1 MRRPVIGVMGGGD
14 HASPEAIAWAE
25 QLGRAIAAQ
34 GWVLLSGGRNAGV
47 MDAASRGA
55 HDNGGLVIGVLPG
68 SDTSE
73 VSDAV
78 DVAIVTGLGNARNSV
93 NVLSSDVV
101 IACGETSAGT
111 LSEVALAVKA
121 GKPVVLLSTD
131 DEAREFLQRIGE
143 GRVYLSSAPEEAVE
157 RARALL

>member
-1 MRRPVIGVMGGGD
+1 MRKPVIGVIGGGG
-14 HASPEAIAWAE
+14 HASPAAIAWAE

-34 GWVLLSGGRNAGV
+34 GWVLLTGGRNAGV

-55 HDNGGLVIGVLPG
+55 HDGGGLVIGVLPG
-68 SDTSE
+68 SDSAH

-78 DVAIVTGLGNARNSV
+78 DVAIITGLGNARNSV

-111 LSEVALAVKA
+111 LSEIALAVKA

-131 DEAREFLQRIGE
+131 EEARRFLQRIGN
-143 GRVYLSSAPEEAVE
+143 GGVHLSSSPADAVE
-157 RARALL
+157 QARALL